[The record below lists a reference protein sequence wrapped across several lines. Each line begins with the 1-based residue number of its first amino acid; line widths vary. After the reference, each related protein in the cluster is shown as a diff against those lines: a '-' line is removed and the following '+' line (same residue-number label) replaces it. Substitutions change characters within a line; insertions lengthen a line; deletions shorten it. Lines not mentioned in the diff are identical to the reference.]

1 MIPGTM
7 GAAIPIASQSSTK
20 RKYESALKKYW
31 VIAESAPA
39 SSLRLKWA
47 RSSRGLRACGWNS
60 G

>member
-7 GAAIPIASQSSTK
+7 EVAMPMASQSSTK
-20 RKYESALKKYW
+20 RKYASAVKKYW

-39 SSLRLKWA
+39 SSLRLKFA
-47 RSSRGLRACGWNS
+47 RSSLGLLAWGWNS